1 MWDLR
6 RTIRMA
12 HAGSP
17 LLTSLCSLSE
27 QAEGPAPC
35 FCSTVALFHVTL
47 RLNCGGLQKV
57 PPHPPLFA
65 ETVGR
70 ERREIK
76 LLRRDSDTLGLEAHL
91 L

>member
-1 MWDLR
+1 
-6 RTIRMA
+6 MA
-12 HAGSP
+12 PAGSP
-17 LLTSLCSLSE
+17 LSASLCSLSE

-35 FCSTVALFHVTL
+35 FCNTVALFRVTL
-47 RLNCGGLQKV
+47 CLNCGGLQKV
-57 PPHPPLFA
+57 PPTHPPLFA

-76 LLRRDSDTLGLEAHL
+76 LPRRDSGTLGLEAPL